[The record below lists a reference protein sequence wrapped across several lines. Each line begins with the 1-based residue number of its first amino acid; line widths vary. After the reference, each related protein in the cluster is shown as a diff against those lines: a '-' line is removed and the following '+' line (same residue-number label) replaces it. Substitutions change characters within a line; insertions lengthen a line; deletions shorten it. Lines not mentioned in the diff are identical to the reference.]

1 MDTCLHICCRKDFSF
16 RFLFRQGIS
25 ALDFDR
31 KEDEAKHVVHLSL
44 PQQLVFVRWNLANQ
58 DEQKIVIKVQLTSE
72 NCRTKALKIAAEA
85 KGVSNVSIVV
95 EKAEVEVIGVGVDAV
110 SLAKSLE
117 KQLGFASIVSV
128 GEVKEPE
135 EPELVIPIQWTLSYI
150 HCHTMMDSA
159 DVKLSTFN

>member
-1 MDTCLHICCRKDFSF
+1 MYMAKSAFVHPHNKLHIKVSWTD
-16 RFLFRQGIS
+16 Q
-25 ALDFDR
+25 
-31 KEDEAKHVVHLSL
+31 
-44 PQQLVFVRWNLANQ
+44 P
-58 DEQKIVIKVQLTSE
+58 EQKIVIKVQLTSE